1 MVGVHGNGGRV
12 SIEVVFC
19 SIVVNEIANVMEMMP
34 TERGRTTPLIRG
46 NPIEMLLP
54 ASLERG

>member
-54 ASLERG
+54 AD

>member
-12 SIEVVFC
+12 SIEFFC

-54 ASLERG
+54 AD